1 MTEEELSRALLEG
14 EEVTAPGTE
23 GTGNSGSEL
32 SYALSAMDTSAETRQ
47 DTLSCGEEETS
58 VQSQLG
64 LKPPSRERFPSF
76 SQRDAVSSHK
86 NRNNVLS
93 AVLLLLRELDAEGL
107 EAVRQTVVGR
117 LQALHKLELQ
127 EDVE

>member
-1 MTEEELSRALLEG
+1 MSGWGPQT
-14 EEVTAPGTE
+14 VTLCP
-23 GTGNSGSEL
+23 
-32 SYALSAMDTSAETRQ
+32 Q
-47 DTLSCGEEETS
+47 
-58 VQSQLG
+58 
-64 LKPPSRERFPSF
+64 
-76 SQRDAVSSHK
+76 
-86 NRNNVLS
+86 NNVLS